1 MLMKTIFKEEK
12 GMAFKL
18 LTEHE
23 EKPHL
28 VEISCGSL
36 TLAFII

>member
-1 MLMKTIFKEEK
+1 MYILEMLMKTIFEEEK

-23 EKPHL
+23 GKKTP
-28 VEISCGSL
+28 SCQD
-36 TLAFII
+36 

>member
-1 MLMKTIFKEEK
+1 MYILEMLMKTIFKEEK

-23 EKPHL
+23 EKNPIL
-28 VEISCGSL
+28 SRL
-36 TLAFII
+36 TVGL